1 MREPTEPQASIKA
14 NSVGIPHLQEWE
26 EVKIVSAHGKH
37 GKGFM
42 IMETMTDYDGLN
54 MLMHTGADMLM
65 FELNDELNLFRILW
79 ILLLIAGFKLTGMFI
94 NENMNA
100 NHVNIIRNMLIKLSE
115 SCQHAANHANTIVPV
130 PVMSVIVA

>member
-1 MREPTEPQASIKA
+1 
-14 NSVGIPHLQEWE
+14 
-26 EVKIVSAHGKH
+26 
-37 GKGFM
+37 M

-65 FELNDELNLFRILW
+65 FELNDERNLFRILW

-100 NHVNIIRNMLIKLSE
+100 NHVNIIRNALIKLSE
-115 SCQHAANHANTIVPV
+115 SCQRLGNRTNTAIPV
-130 PVMSVIVA
+130 PES